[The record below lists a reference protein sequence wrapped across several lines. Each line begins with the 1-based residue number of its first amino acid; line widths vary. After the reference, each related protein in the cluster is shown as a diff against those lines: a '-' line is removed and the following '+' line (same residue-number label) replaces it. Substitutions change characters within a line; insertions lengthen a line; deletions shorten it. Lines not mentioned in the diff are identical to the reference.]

1 MPNQVA
7 AADDDL
13 DFEVEASGA
22 PEAAV
27 VAAAK
32 PGKEPG
38 TPEQSSAPS
47 DNIIDDI
54 VVEGSAER
62 NPDGTFKARAAA
74 PDVDDDAQEEEAP
87 AKAAK
92 PRNNP
97 KARVEQA
104 VSRQRDA
111 ERRLAD
117 SETRI
122 SDLEARL
129 ARPREETRG
138 DSRPRE
144 ERRPSDRERY
154 MAMPGAP
161 KQGDYADY
169 GEFVADQ
176 TLFLEEQRH
185 RERTNNQAARQSTAG
200 AEQMRTKLNSAFNG
214 LIQTAVKSDPA
225 FIENIS
231 PEVMDIPTFDVL
243 QRGERPTGWHVV
255 GEEIRRST
263 LAPAVMQYFTANP
276 QILQRIATLPPR
288 EITRTMAILE
298 SRIAAAST
306 GPAAGRDM
314 SQAHPPIRPE
324 RGAPQLTGD
333 EGSDSESVEA
343 HIKRENALDRR
354 RRSGR

>member
-1 MPNQVA
+1 LPNQVA

-13 DFEVEASGA
+13 DFEVEVSGA

-74 PDVDDDAQEEEAP
+74 PDPDDDGETDADAQNEDAP
-87 AKAAK
+87 AKVAK

-111 ERRLAD
+111 ERRAD
-117 SETRI
+117 EA
-122 SDLEARL
+122 EARADAAE
-129 ARPREETRG
+129 ARNREPRRREEALKQ
-138 DSRPRE
+138 
-144 ERRPSDRERY
+144 PSDRERY
-154 MAMPGAP
+154 LAMPGAP
-161 KQGDYADY
+161 KQTDYTDY
-169 GEFVADQ
+169 GEFIADQ

-185 RERTNNQAARQSTAG
+185 RDRSSADQTRRSSAG
-200 AEQMRTKLNSAFNG
+200 AEQTRNKLNTAFNG
-214 LIQTAVKSDPA
+214 LIQTAVKADPA
-225 FIENIS
+225 FLENIS
-231 PEVMDIPTFDVL
+231 PEVMNIPTFDVL
-243 QRGERPTGWHVV
+243 KRGDRPTGWHVV

-263 LAPAVMQYFTANP
+263 LAPAVMQYFTDSP

-306 GPAAGRDM
+306 GPAASRDI